1 MTIERLGELIIACH
15 AALRRPDLDHR
26 IRAQIE
32 RILEQA
38 QAAARARLR

>member
-15 AALRRPDLDHR
+15 TALRRPDLDSR

-32 RILEQA
+32 RILERA
-38 QAAARARLR
+38 QATARDRLR